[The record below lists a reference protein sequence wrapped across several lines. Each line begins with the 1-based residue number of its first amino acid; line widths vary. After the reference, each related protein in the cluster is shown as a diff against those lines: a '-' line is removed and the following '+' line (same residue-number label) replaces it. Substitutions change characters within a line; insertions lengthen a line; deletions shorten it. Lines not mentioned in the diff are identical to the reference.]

1 MVRAVFEHV
10 APKTLKII
18 SIIDS
23 SKGNYKIHVK
33 HVWFEVTTSKTA
45 QTSNSLLDSGS
56 LSPSAQSIMKT
67 IPLTAGK

>member
-1 MVRAVFEHV
+1 MVRAVFEQV

-33 HVWFEVTTSKTA
+33 HV
-45 QTSNSLLDSGS
+45 
-56 LSPSAQSIMKT
+56 
-67 IPLTAGK
+67 